1 VWSQGVNTS
10 VEDAA
15 ALQVLL
21 RDIKDFSELP
31 KRLRALEEIRL
42 PIPRTAVVQYLSALT
57 LGPQPSFAT
66 RVQPYLKEHSPNFSR
81 EESQEFIWRYV
92 SHSQIFSS

>member
-10 VEDAA
+10 IEDAA

-21 RDIKDFSELP
+21 RDFKDFSELP
-31 KRLRALEEIRL
+31 KRLQALEEIR
-42 PIPRTAVVQYLSALT
+42 IPRTAVVQYFSALT
-57 LGPQPSFAT
+57 LGPQRSFAT
-66 RVQPYLKEHSPNFSR
+66 RVQPYLKDHSPNFSR

-92 SHSQIFSS
+92 SHSGVFSS